1 MAGYRRKI
9 AYLYSYKDNMM
20 IKNVGYVRMEMR
32 ERVSR
37 FYIYIKGMYTSGH
50 EECTAYILRKDG
62 DKLRRREA
70 GKFYITNSVGEYRME
85 YRSDDALTPMT
96 SESEIGGVLLE
107 LSSGRRCITDWDG
120 RQIAF
125 GNIYDEGAYVPR
137 AEKKTEAYISRA
149 AQLAETPAPE
159 LQRPEPVSAPEPQ
172 RAESISVPEMK
183 MAEPVLSMEQPEPE
197 PIPMPEPPGPEPIP
211 MPQPPGPEPIPMPQP
226 PGPEPIP
233 MPQPPG
239 PELIPMPQPLRPEPI
254 LSPEHPWPEPSPTPQ
269 TTPVAEPQNIEQFP
283 VREQP
288 GPQPEP
294 VSEPFSPPEPAP
306 EPPMPRLRMPEP
318 PPVPESSRPEPIK
331 RSTPPPPQTPPPEPS
346 AMPMDQEPAPSAG
359 PVKPAAQPGAQQPS
373 MWESLTRAFARIH
386 PFEQS
391 DAVFLQISPE
401 EIKYLKPEFQILAN
415 NSFLLHG
422 YYNYHYLI
430 LGRGER
436 SYLLGVPGIYH
447 EREQMM
453 ASMFGF
459 QRFWPVK
466 AEKATTGCFGYYM
479 CQVGL
484 A

>member
-70 GKFYITNSVGEYRME
+70 GRFYITNSVGEYRME
-85 YRSDDALTPMT
+85 YRSDDALTPVT

-159 LQRPEPVSAPEPQ
+159 SQRPEPVSAPKPQ
-172 RAESISVPEMK
+172 RAESISVPEIK
-183 MAEPVLSMEQPEPE
+183 KAEPVLSMEQPGPEPIPMPELPKPEPIPIPEPPEPE
-197 PIPMPEPPGPEPIP
+197 PIPMPEP
-211 MPQPPGPEPIPMPQP
+211 
-226 PGPEPIP
+226 
-233 MPQPPG
+233 
-239 PELIPMPQPLRPEPI
+239 
-254 LSPEHPWPEPSPTPQ
+254 
-269 TTPVAEPQNIEQFP
+269 
-283 VREQP
+283 
-288 GPQPEP
+288 
-294 VSEPFSPPEPAP
+294 VSEPLSPPEPAP
-306 EPPMPRLRMPEP
+306 EPPVQVPRLRMPEP
-318 PPVPESSRPEPIK
+318 PPVPESSGPEPIK
-331 RSTPPPPQTPPPEPS
+331 MSTPPIPQTPPPEPS
-346 AMPMDQEPAPSAG
+346 AMPMDQEPAPSAE
-359 PVKPAAQPGAQQPS
+359 PVKPAAQPGAQQSS

>member
-1 MAGYRRKI
+1 
-9 AYLYSYKDNMM
+9 
-20 IKNVGYVRMEMR
+20 
-32 ERVSR
+32 
-37 FYIYIKGMYTSGH
+37 
-50 EECTAYILRKDG
+50 
-62 DKLRRREA
+62 
-70 GKFYITNSVGEYRME
+70 
-85 YRSDDALTPMT
+85 
-96 SESEIGGVLLE
+96 
-107 LSSGRRCITDWDG
+107 
-120 RQIAF
+120 
-125 GNIYDEGAYVPR
+125 
-137 AEKKTEAYISRA
+137 
-149 AQLAETPAPE
+149 
-159 LQRPEPVSAPEPQ
+159 
-172 RAESISVPEMK
+172 
-183 MAEPVLSMEQPEPE
+183 
-197 PIPMPEPPGPEPIP
+197 
-211 MPQPPGPEPIPMPQP
+211 
-226 PGPEPIP
+226 
-233 MPQPPG
+233 
-239 PELIPMPQPLRPEPI
+239 MPQPLRPEPI

-283 VREQP
+283 VRE
-288 GPQPEP
+288 QPEP

>member
-70 GKFYITNSVGEYRME
+70 GRFYITNSVGEYRME
-85 YRSDDALTPMT
+85 YRSDDALTPVT

-125 GNIYDEGAYVPR
+125 GNIYDEGAFVPR

-159 LQRPEPVSAPEPQ
+159 LQRPEPVSAPKPQ

-183 MAEPVLSMEQPEPE
+183 KAEPVLSMEQPGPEPIPMPELPKPEPIPIPEPPEPE
-197 PIPMPEPPGPEPIP
+197 PIPMPEP
-211 MPQPPGPEPIPMPQP
+211 
-226 PGPEPIP
+226 
-233 MPQPPG
+233 
-239 PELIPMPQPLRPEPI
+239 
-254 LSPEHPWPEPSPTPQ
+254 
-269 TTPVAEPQNIEQFP
+269 
-283 VREQP
+283 
-288 GPQPEP
+288 
-294 VSEPFSPPEPAP
+294 VSEPLSPPEPAP
-306 EPPMPRLRMPEP
+306 EPPVPRLRMPEP

-331 RSTPPPPQTPPPEPS
+331 MSTPPIPQTPPPEPS
-346 AMPMDQEPAPSAG
+346 AMPMDQEPAPSAE
-359 PVKPAAQPGAQQPS
+359 PVKPAAQPGAQQSS
-373 MWESLTRAFARIH
+373 MWESLTHAFARIH